1 MSIHQFLLPSFLVA
15 ALLSSCGPHQDSAP
29 QPSPWQTHYR
39 AGEEALQQGDYP
51 QAQQQYEAARGDL
64 ADAADPRLVPTLQRL
79 AGLQALQGRL
89 VPADSLYRLALSL
102 AQHALSPLD
111 PQHILLQTQAAAFYL
126 DLKKYAQAESLY
138 TQALA
143 QQQQL
148 PDPRTP
154 QLAAILD
161 QLADLYRAQGQHS
174 LADSLSKS
182 AMACKFGAQAY
193 ESYLQGNYPQAETFY
208 RRAIAI
214 QEKTVGDHPDLARSC
229 RELAMLYQ
237 ARGDSPQAEAFYRR
251 AIAIQEKTIGDH
263 AELARTLDNY
273 ALLLRKSKRDAEAQ
287 AAEDRARQIRHTDE
301 HPTPD
306 QSQERP

>member
-1 MSIHQFLLPSFLVA
+1 MSIHKFLSPSFLVA
-15 ALLSSCGPHQDSAP
+15 AFLGSCSPHQDSP
-29 QPSPWQTHYR
+29 PPPSPWQIHYR
-39 AGEEALQQGDYP
+39 AGEEAVQQGNYP

-64 ADAADPRLVPTLQRL
+64 VDAADPRLVPTLQRL

-89 VPADSLYRLALSL
+89 APADSLYTQALVL
-102 AQHALSPLD
+102 AQQVLPPLD
-111 PQHILLQTQAAAFYL
+111 PQHILLQTQAGAFYL
-126 DLKKYAQAESLY
+126 DLKNYPRAESLY
-138 TQALA
+138 PQALA

-148 PDPRTP
+148 ADPRTA

-161 QLADLYRAQGQHS
+161 QLADLYRARGQQN
-174 LADSLSKS
+174 LADSLDKS

-193 ESYLQGNYPQAETFY
+193 ESYLQGNYAQAETLY

-214 QEKTVGDHPDLARSC
+214 QERTIGDHPDLARTC

-237 ARGDSPQAEAFYRR
+237 ARGDFPQAETWYRR

-263 AELARTLDNY
+263 PELARTLDNY
-273 ALLLRKSKRDAEAQ
+273 ALLLRKSKRDPEAQ
-287 AAEDRARQIRHTDE
+287 AAEDRARQIRRADE

-306 QSQERP
+306 QNQERP

>member
-1 MSIHQFLLPSFLVA
+1 MSVHRFLLPSFLVA
-15 ALLSSCGPHQDSAP
+15 ALLSFCGPHQDSAP

-79 AGLQALQGRL
+79 AGLHALQGRL
-89 VPADSLYRLALSL
+89 APADSLYTQALAL
-102 AQHALSPLD
+102 AQHILPPFD
-111 PQHILLQTQAAAFYL
+111 PQRILLQTQAAAFYL
-126 DLKKYAQAESLY
+126 DLKNYPRAESLY

-161 QLADLYRAQGQHS
+161 QFADLYRARGQHN
-174 LADSLSKS
+174 LADSLDKC

-193 ESYLQGNYPQAETFY
+193 ESYLQGNYPQAEVFY
-208 RRAIAI
+208 HRALAI
-214 QEKTVGDHPDLARSC
+214 QEKTIGDHPDLARTC

-237 ARGDSPQAEAFYRR
+237 ARGDYPQAETFYRR
-251 AIAIQEKTIGDH
+251 AIAVQEKTIANH
-263 AELARTLDNY
+263 PELARSLDNY
-273 ALLLRKSKRDAEAQ
+273 ALLLRKSKRDPEAQ
-287 AAEDRARQIRHTDE
+287 AAEERARQIRQADE
-301 HPTPD
+301 HSTP
-306 QSQERP
+306 